1 MSEVQGAPLAVGD
14 ERVVE
19 IGPVAHGGHF
29 IAHSDGRTLFVRH
42 ALPGETVRVR
52 VTAANRKMVRADAI
66 EVLTPSLDRVP
77 APCPWAHPDGCGG
90 CDFQHVALPAQRRL
104 KEQVLRES
112 LQRFGRLTA
121 DDLERLDLTVHE
133 LPGHPDGLHWRT
145 RMTWAVDA
153 KGRPGLRK
161 HHSHDVV
168 PVDRCL
174 IAAEGVGVPGTPPPG
189 KVTQEVRGRTWRLAG
204 GDFWQVHP
212 ALPEALLDAVLD
224 FGQPTRGQTWWD
236 LYSGAGLFAA
246 FLGVA
251 VGAEG
256 EVISVESMAAA
267 VKAARRALHDLPQ
280 VELAEADVAR
290 WLPTAP
296 GRPDG
301 VVLDPPRAGA
311 GGEVLESIA
320 ERRPDRI
327 VYVACDPVALGR
339 DTAILADRGYRLDR
353 LRAFDAFPMTHHLE
367 SVAAFLHPDSPRPR
381 ANREGSVSIT

>member
-1 MSEVQGAPLAVGD
+1 MSDTPNVPLAVGD

-42 ALPGETVRVR
+42 TLPGETVRVR

-66 EVLTPSLDRVP
+66 EVLAPSPDRVP
-77 APCPWAHPDGCGG
+77 APCPWAHADGCGG
-90 CDFQHVALPAQRRL
+90 CDFQHVALPGQRGL

-112 LQRFGRLTA
+112 LQRFGRL
-121 DDLERLDLTVHE
+121 DDAHLASLDLSVQE

-145 RMTWAVDA
+145 RMTWATDA
-153 KGRPGLRK
+153 RGRVGLRK

-168 PVDRCL
+168 PVDRCR
-174 IAAEGVGVPGTPPPG
+174 IAAEGVDVPGTPPPG
-189 KVTQEVRGRTWRLAG
+189 KATPSVRGRTWRLAE

-212 ALPEALLDAVLD
+212 ALPEALLDAVLE
-224 FGQPTRGQTWWD
+224 FGQPGPGQSWWD
-236 LYSGAGLFAA
+236 LYAGAGLFAA
-246 FLGVA
+246 FLGEA

-256 EVISVESMAAA
+256 EVVAVESMPAA
-267 VKAARRALHDLPQ
+267 VKAARRSLHDLPQ
-280 VELAEADVAR
+280 VELVEADVAR

-311 GGEVLESIA
+311 GREVLDSIA

-327 VYVACDPVALGR
+327 VYVACDPVALSR
-339 DTAILADRGYRLDR
+339 DVDVLAGNGYRLTSVT
-353 LRAFDAFPMTHHLE
+353 AFDGFPMTHHLE
-367 SVAAFLHPDSPRPR
+367 SVALFSP
-381 ANREGSVSIT
+381 A

>member
-1 MSEVQGAPLAVGD
+1 MTSDADAPLAVGD

-42 ALPGETVRVR
+42 ALPGETARVR
-52 VTAANRKMVRADAI
+52 ITSVSRKLVRADAVEI
-66 EVLTPSLDRVP
+66 LAPSPDRVP

-104 KEQVLRES
+104 KQQVLSEA
-112 LQRFGRLTA
+112 LARFGRLTPDELA
-121 DDLERLDLTVHE
+121 SLDLTVHE

-145 RMTWAVDA
+145 RVTWATDTQ
-153 KGRPGLRK
+153 GRTGLRR

-168 PVDRCL
+168 AVDRCL
-174 IAAEGVGVPGTPPPG
+174 IAVEGVDVPGGRLPE
-189 KVTQEVRGRTWRLAG
+189 KVTREVRGRTWRLAG
-204 GDFWQVHP
+204 GDFWQVHD
-212 ALPEALLDAVLD
+212 ALPEALVDAVLE
-224 FGQPTRGQTWWD
+224 FGAPAAGEAWWD

-246 FLGVA
+246 FLGES
-251 VGAEG
+251 VGPEG
-256 EVISVESMAAA
+256 EVTAVESGPAA

-280 VELAEADVAR
+280 VRLDQAEVAR

-311 GGEVLESIA
+311 GREVLEA
-320 ERRPDRI
+320 VTERAPDRI

-339 DTAILADRGYRLDR
+339 DVATLADLGYALDR
-353 LRAFDAFPMTHHLE
+353 TRAFDAFPMTHHLE
-367 SVAAFLHPDSPRPR
+367 SVALLRRRS
-381 ANREGSVSIT
+381 